1 MVNLLSGSVTLL
13 VIGMVSLALA
23 AEGGASHG
31 PSEWADLLYRILNF
45 GLMVVILVL
54 VLRKSAI
61 KSFFANR
68 REELERRL
76 VTLQKEKE
84 EAERGYRE
92 LEAKLKEM
100 EKSKGEIIEE
110 FRREGEIEKEKIIS
124 KARERANYM
133 LSQAEATIQ
142 RELQSAKERLMAEV
156 MAMAAKKAEE
166 LLRKNIK
173 DKDQDNLIEDFIQK
187 VGRLH

>member
-1 MVNLLSGSVTLL
+1 MGKILLQVLFI
-13 VIGMVSLALA
+13 VIGGISTLYAS
-23 AEGGASHG
+23 EGSHG
-31 PSEWADLLYRILNF
+31 PSEWQDLFYRILNF

-54 VLRKSAI
+54 VLRKSAAS
-61 KSFFANR
+61 KFLSNR
-68 REELERRL
+68 REELEQRL
-76 VTLQKEKE
+76 LKLQREKE
-84 EAERGYRE
+84 EAEKRYQE

-100 EKSKGEIIEE
+100 EKSREEIIEE
-110 FRREGEIEKEKIIS
+110 FKKEGEIEKARIIQ

-156 MAMAAKKAEE
+156 MAMAAQRAEE

-173 DKDQDNLIEDFIQK
+173 DKDQDLLIEDFIEK
-187 VGRLH
+187 VRRLH